1 MTTTLIA
8 LAGVG
13 IVVVLALLTAF
24 ILRRVVPTNM
34 VDIVQY
40 KKKTVS
46 FGKDSSS
53 GNVYYE
59 WPSFLPV
66 VGVTVTR
73 LPVSVFDVTLTD
85 YSAYDAGRL
94 PFLVDIMAFFRVA
107 DSAVAAHR
115 VSDFRELKAQLIGVL
130 QGAVRVTLAR
140 HKLEDIME
148 DRANLGKTFTDEV
161 TQQLTE
167 WGVTTVKNIEFMDI
181 RDANGSQV
189 IHNIMAKEQSRIER
203 ESRET
208 VAENNRAAEEREIEA
223 RRQVDLQEQEAA
235 QQVGIRTAD
244 QERAVG
250 IAREQSQ
257 QEVLAQAQVTAEREM
272 DVKKVQD
279 TRAADIAR
287 NVAEIEAEQERQVTI
302 VNADAE
308 KQRLTTVA
316 EGQLAAATKNAE
328 AIRVQ
333 GEAEGAAKA
342 ALGLAEVQPQITLA
356 KEIGENEG
364 YQSYL
369 VKVEQI
375 KAGQAIGVAQAEAL
389 SDAEVRVIATGS
401 DVSSGI
407 NSITDLFGAKGGA
420 ALTKALAT
428 LAQTEEGKAVVAKL
442 TGSED

>member
-1 MTTTLIA
+1 MSIYLIGAIA
-8 LAGVG
+8 LA
-13 IVVVLALLTAF
+13 VVIGLALFTAF
-24 ILRRVVPTNM
+24 ILRRVVPTNQ

-40 KKKTVS
+40 KKGTVS
-46 FGKDSSS
+46 YGKDSNS

-73 LPVSVFDVTLTD
+73 LPISVFRVTLKD
-85 YSAYDAGRL
+85 YASYDSGRL
-94 PFLVDIMAFFRVA
+94 PFLVDVAAFFRVS
-107 DSAVAAHR
+107 DSSVAASR
-115 VSDFRELKAQLIGVL
+115 VASFEELKSQLVSIL
-130 QGAVRVTLAR
+130 EGAVRVTLAQ
-140 HKLEDIME
+140 HKLEEIMQ
-148 DRANLGKTFTDEV
+148 DRAVLGETFTSNV
-161 TQQLTE
+161 KATLGE
-167 WGVTTVKNIEFMDI
+167 WGVATVQDIQFMDL
-181 RDANGSQV
+181 RDVQQSAV

-223 RRQVDLQEQEAA
+223 RRQVDLAEQDAQ

-272 DVKKVQD
+272 DVKKVND
-279 TRAADIAR
+279 TRTAEIAR
-287 NVAEIEAEQERQVTI
+287 QVAEVKAEQDRNVT
-302 VNADAE
+302 VVTADAE
-308 KQRLTTVA
+308 KQRLSAVA
-316 EGQLAAATKNAE
+316 EGRLVEATKEAE
-328 AIRVQ
+328 GIRVK
-333 GEAEGAAKA
+333 GEAEGAAKV
-342 ALGLAEVQPQITLA
+342 ALNLADVTPQITLA
-356 KEIGENEG
+356 KEIGENVG

-369 VKVEQI
+369 VQVEQI

-389 SDAEVRVIATGS
+389 NAAEVRVIATGS

-428 LAQTEEGKAVVAKL
+428 LAQTEEGKALVGRL
-442 TGSED
+442 TGEE